1 MKTTRF
7 APAEKIDNYIYNLK
21 IALDRHGMT
30 SDITREGNNIAIRTV
45 RLKTAKPHTAPYD
58 ERYGGNYHLET
69 VGGNLYGVNNYSP
82 NIRVRIKRS
91 KALNY
96 DDWAVFN
103 DAVNRL
109 ADRMQVTFN
118 LQSSWKGSFIRQGE
132 TWGSW

>member
-1 MKTTRF
+1 MKTTNFR
-7 APAEKIDNYIYNLK
+7 PAEKLDHYVYNLK
-21 IALDRHGMT
+21 IALDRQGMT
-30 SDITREGNNIAIRTV
+30 SDITKEGSNVAIRNV

-69 VGGNLYGVNNYSP
+69 IDGKLWGVNNYMP
-82 NIRVRIKRS
+82 DTKVPIKKS

-96 DDWAVFN
+96 DDWVVFN
-103 DAVNRL
+103 ETVNRL

-118 LQSSWKGSFIRQGE
+118 LQSSWKGSFIRHGE